1 MAISFVSS
9 SENSIFVSGVGFY
22 TAESAASR
30 TLTINAPASLQQND
44 VMVAVFTIPL
54 WYLKAQQ
61 IISVAPPAGWDSIDL
76 SGISVDYGRI
86 MAFVKRAGAS
96 EPASYD
102 FVSDGDSPPGASYSG
117 MLDFGVDVYGTILA
131 YRGVDI
137 LTAVNNASI
146 NSSGQDPLELTTT
159 KDGCLIIQAGHAY
172 EATGG
177 AGSGTPTLTLDAGA
191 TQRSSDTPTQAY
203 KYSSSDVKQNRDG
216 LTKVGDDSQATAGTY
231 AADYSGSAVITLALI
246 ALQSEAARN
255 EEAPPASGQVGV
267 TASGSITYES
277 SITSPLGLE
286 VWEDSGGSLAIAS
299 DSDQYPEIIGVE
311 AAFNGIGACKRG
323 SVYFIS
329 DPFLTPYSKVLRLRV
344 TDGANDDYWFAGI
357 AKDALYENGLYRVD
371 LVGVL
376 ELLIEAAI
384 GSSTIPALAG
394 VIADSLNLNSGAPI
408 AVAAGTIEEYQSWR
422 NYLGR
427 KFALFPAVAYGVGAD
442 LVYAQGRPREG
453 GFVTLDALDY
463 RVLGLQASEYIL
475 PPYVSDYYL
484 DESPIVTGSRSLG
497 LLVPKRVEQASRDA
511 SNDIVSPDGYNYP
524 ITAGQSHSFMLPAI
538 LIPPVQVLNLPG
550 GVNQFVASSTVTV
563 SVGEEGSAPTIQSKV
578 TTVALPYTRGR

>member
-1 MAISFVSS
+1 MAITFVSS
-9 SENSIFVSGVGFY
+9 SENSIFVSGVGPY
-22 TAESAASR
+22 TAEPVASR

-54 WYLKAQQ
+54 WMLKPQE
-61 IISVAPPAGWDSIDL
+61 IISVVPPSGWDSIDL
-76 SGISVDYGRI
+76 SGISTGYGRI
-86 MAFVKRAGAS
+86 MAFVRLAGAS

-102 FVSDGDSPPGASYSG
+102 FVSDGDSPPGGSAQG
-117 MLDFGVDVYGTILA
+117 RFDFGVDVYGTILA

-177 AGSGTPTLTLDAGA
+177 AGSGTPTLTLDAGV

-203 KYSSSDVKQNRDG
+203 KYSDVKQNRDG
-216 LTKVGDDSQATAGTY
+216 LTKVGDDSRATAGTY
-231 AADYSGSAVITLALI
+231 AADYSGSAVITIALI

-255 EEAPPASGQVGV
+255 EEAPPAPGQVGV

-277 SITSPLGLE
+277 DIISPLGLE
-286 VWEDSGGSLAIAS
+286 VWEGSGGSLAIAS

-408 AVAAGTIEEYQSWR
+408 AVAAGTAEEYQTWR

-427 KFALFPAVAYGVGAD
+427 KFALFPEVAYGVGAD

-538 LIPPVQVLNLPG
+538 LIPPVNVINLPG
-550 GVNQFVASSTVTV
+550 GISQYVASSTVTV
-563 SVGEEGSAPTIQSKV
+563 SIGEEGSVPQVQSKV